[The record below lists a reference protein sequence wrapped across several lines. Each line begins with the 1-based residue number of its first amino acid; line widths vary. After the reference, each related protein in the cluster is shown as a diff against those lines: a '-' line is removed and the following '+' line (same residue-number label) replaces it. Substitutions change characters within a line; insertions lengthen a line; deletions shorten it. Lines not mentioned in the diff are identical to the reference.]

1 MGILEKTKKKRKV
14 SAATSRIRT
23 CEPPSPQL
31 IHHPD
36 IHYFYFDIGQTCDA
50 VPRRKDVLRSY
61 SCRVSELSKENTS
74 RQHFF
79 VYESAVT
86 CCVSWSGFKFRFHF
100 DTRFVELLSS
110 LSFPSIEPFCK
121 QFRSVG
127 QRNCYKSL
135 EIFRSSFSKTF
146 HF

>member
-1 MGILEKTKKKRKV
+1 VWAFWRRQKKKV

-79 VYESAVT
+79 CMKVLSLVVFHGQVSNFVFIST
-86 CCVSWSGFKFRFHF
+86 QDLLSCCQVCLFPLLN
-100 DTRFVELLSS
+100 RFVNNLG
-110 LSFPSIEPFCK
+110 
-121 QFRSVG
+121 QSVKETVT
-127 QRNCYKSL
+127 RV
-135 EIFRSSFSKTF
+135 
-146 HF
+146 